1 MAARILAAAVL
12 LAAAAAPAG
21 EPRTEDFPKAHAAMR
36 LQLHEAGDAALQAQA
51 RHFPEHYDA
60 LVAHLVALRR
70 QAEVPQ
76 ASMALARLSQAHW
89 QRYNALVRQGR
100 PEDWRE
106 LVRAR
111 RELFALIAVHDRA
124 DLCLA
129 YEYQGTMALATHA
142 NPAYRAP
149 TGAYV
154 ARFIAAA
161 AQARAAP
168 QHWDDVGAADLA
180 LLHDTMRAGGAEP
193 ELLHALRPGGAV
205 HTRFCE
211 AMIAALDAALALEGM
226 PAARLWR
233 FLVTAPPA
241 AAPADRGA
249 TIDQ

>member
-12 LAAAAAPAG
+12 LAAAASAG
-21 EPRTEDFPKAHAAMR
+21 EPRPEDFPKAHAAMR

-60 LVAHLVALRR
+60 LVAHLVALQRHD
-70 QAEVPQ
+70 EVPE
-76 ASMALARLSQAHW
+76 ASLALARLSQTHW

-100 PEDWRE
+100 PEDWRG

-111 RELFALIAVHDRA
+111 RELFALIAAHDRA

-129 YEYQGTMALATHA
+129 YEYQGTMALAAHA

-149 TGAYV
+149 TSAYV

-161 AQARAAP
+161 ARARTAP
-168 QHWDDVGAADLA
+168 QHWDEAGGADLA

-193 ELLHALRPGGAV
+193 ELLHALRPGAAV
-205 HTRFCE
+205 HARFCE
-211 AMIAALDAALALEGM
+211 AMIAALDAALTLEGL

-241 AAPADRGA
+241 AAPADRSA
-249 TIDQ
+249 NIDE